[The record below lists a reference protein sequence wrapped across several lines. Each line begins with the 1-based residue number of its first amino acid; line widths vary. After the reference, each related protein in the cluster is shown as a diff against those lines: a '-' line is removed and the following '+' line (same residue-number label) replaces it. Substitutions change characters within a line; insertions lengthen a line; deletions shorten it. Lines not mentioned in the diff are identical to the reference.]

1 MTSVRVMLPLGKLR
15 FASVLL
21 LLGLVPGCPVDD
33 RELSETEPE
42 ATGGTMSTGGATSS
56 GAGDASTPEGGD
68 PGEPIEPS
76 GGAGG
81 QPSPPQG
88 CPDLDQ
94 NSVDDCDET
103 VVENADFSFGIA
115 LWKPE
120 RDIIIR
126 VEEQSVAE
134 AETPPALSV
143 QSVRALESDALVT
156 AGASQCVVISG
167 GSDYALYAQIL
178 IPEGQASGSGGLSAL
193 FLTRR
198 IAAVRPAVASCRS
211 SSPSRANGRW
221 SESPVKF
228 PGARVQRRFDC

>member
-1 MTSVRVMLPLGKLR
+1 M
-15 FASVLL
+15 
-21 LLGLVPGCPVDD
+21 
-33 RELSETEPE
+33 
-42 ATGGTMSTGGATSS
+42 
-56 GAGDASTPEGGD
+56 
-68 PGEPIEPS
+68 
-76 GGAGG
+76 
-81 QPSPPQG
+81 
-88 CPDLDQ
+88 
-94 NSVDDCDET
+94 
-103 VVENADFSFGIA
+103 VENADFSFGIA

-193 FLTRR
+193 FFDSEDCSGQASGGLMSQLVTEPGQWQVVGVTGEVPGSARSASIRLLTVKPFRQ
-198 IAAVRPAVASCRS
+198 AAVEVLFDDILVRS
-211 SSPSRANGRW
+211 
-221 SESPVKF
+221 E
-228 PGARVQRRFDC
+228 